1 MPLPVSPVPVSVER
15 RSHCPA
21 RDDHPVSS
29 GGLPPVLALEI
40 TLAWWPAKGSAGDP
54 APDSRDEPGQPAL
67 GRSTHPRR
75 TAEARRRCRVVDC
88 RQVHGE
94 GRASAIA
101 TWKAF
106 LRNQAAGIDA
116 MDFLVVSTAGFKL
129 LLIPLTLP
137 RQRRR
142 LISQYRR
149 SRCCTSRW
157 PTALSKAPLH

>member
-1 MPLPVSPVPVSVER
+1 M
-15 RSHCPA
+15 A
-21 RDDHPVSS
+21 RPSQS
-29 GGLPPVLALEI
+29 GRLGGLAGSQLHRLRQPTIERIEI
-40 TLAWWPAKGSAGDP
+40 L
-54 APDSRDEPGQPAL
+54 RHQRMPGKEIA
-67 GRSTHPRR
+67 
-75 TAEARRRCRVVDC
+75 ANC